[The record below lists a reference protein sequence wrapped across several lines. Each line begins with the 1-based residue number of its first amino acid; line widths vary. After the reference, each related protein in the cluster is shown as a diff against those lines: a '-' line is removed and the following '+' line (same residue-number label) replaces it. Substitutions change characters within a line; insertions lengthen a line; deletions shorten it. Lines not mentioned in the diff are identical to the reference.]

1 MPLGGGQ
8 CTRSTLHIETAS
20 AKFRRRV
27 SFSRNFSAPEN
38 YPTMPLGGGQCTR
51 STLHIETASAKF
63 RRRVHF
69 RGISLPLKIIL
80 RCRLGEVNVRVV
92 LYT

>member
-1 MPLGGGQ
+1 
-8 CTRSTLHIETAS
+8 
-20 AKFRRRV
+20 
-27 SFSRNFSAPEN
+27 
-38 YPTMPLGGGQCTR
+38 MPLGGGQCTR

-80 RCRLGEVNVRVV
+80 RCRLGEVNVRVATLHIETASAKFRRRVHFRGISLPLKIILRCRLGEVNVRVV

>member
-27 SFSRNFSAPEN
+27 
-38 YPTMPLGGGQCTR
+38 
-51 STLHIETASAKF
+51 
-63 RRRVHF
+63 VHF

>member
-1 MPLGGGQ
+1 
-8 CTRSTLHIETAS
+8 
-20 AKFRRRV
+20 
-27 SFSRNFSAPEN
+27 
-38 YPTMPLGGGQCTR
+38 MPLGGGQCTR

-80 RCRLGEVNVRVV
+80 RCRLGEVKRRDRERQVPTACVHFRGISLPLKIILRCRLGEVNVRVV